1 MFVAGVSGAL
11 TGIAGWGEIF
21 GLHFRLIE
29 EIARGYGALGIV
41 VALLGG
47 LNPIGMTLSAFL
59 FAALVV
65 GGNAMERNANVPFA
79 LVDVIQGCV
88 ILLVLSRAYLFK
100 RLSSA

>member
-1 MFVAGVSGAL
+1 M
-11 TGIAGWGEIF
+11 
-21 GLHFRLIE
+21 
-29 EIARGYGALGIV
+29 

-47 LNPIGMTLSAFL
+47 LNPVAMAISAFL
-59 FAALVV
+59 FASLVV

-100 RLSSA
+100 RAS